1 MTMWTSDTWI
11 HEYTNLI
18 VQLVATD
25 KQDLL
30 EVTGIMMVKVMVM
43 LTVLAMTL
51 LVDERKIMIGIT
63 RRNCLGTLKGRC

>member
-25 KQDLL
+25 KQDVL

-51 LVDERKIMIGIT
+51 LVDERMMMIGIT
-63 RRNCLGTLKGRC
+63 